1 MQSIILSLGGSLI
14 VPDEID
20 TSFLRKFRSMV
31 LRRIKK
37 YRFVIACGGG
47 RTARKY
53 QEAARSIPGV
63 SKDDLDWTGI
73 AATRVNSWLVKSMFG
88 NLADPAII
96 SDPTKRIKSKKP
108 IIIASG
114 WKPGFST
121 DFDSVILA
129 KQAKAKA
136 VINLTNVDYVYNK
149 DPRKFRDAKPIK
161 RIAWKEFKKIVGGK
175 WTPGLNLPFD
185 PIAAKEAEKS
195 KIRVLLI
202 NGKDLKS
209 IENAILGKAFK
220 GTEIF

>member
-20 TSFLRKFRSMV
+20 TSFLKKFHSMV
-31 LRRIKK
+31 LRHIKR
-37 YRFVIACGGG
+37 YRLIIVCGGG

-73 AATRVNSWLVKSMFG
+73 AATKVNSWLVKSMFG
-88 NLADPAII
+88 NIADPTII
-96 SDPTKRIKSKKP
+96 SDPTKKIKSKKP

-121 DFDSVILA
+121 DFDSVVLA
-129 KQAKAKA
+129 KQVKAKA

-149 DPRKFRDAKPIK
+149 DPRKFKDAKPIK
-161 RIAWKEFKKIVGGK
+161 RITWKEFKRIVGGK

-185 PIAAKEAEKS
+185 PIAAKEAERT

>member
-1 MQSIILSLGGSLI
+1 

-20 TSFLRKFRSMV
+20 TSFLKKFHSMV
-31 LRRIKK
+31 LRHIKR
-37 YRFVIACGGG
+37 YRFIIVCGGG

-53 QEAARSIPGV
+53 QEAARSIPGA

-73 AATRVNSWLVKSMFG
+73 AATKVNSWLVKSMFS
-88 NLADPAII
+88 NLADPVII
-96 SDPTKRIKSKKP
+96 SDPTKKIKSKKP

-121 DFDSVILA
+121 DFDSVVLA

-136 VINLTNVDYVYNK
+136 VINLTNVDYVYDK
-149 DPRKFRDAKPIK
+149 DPRKFKDAKPIK
-161 RIAWKEFKKIVGGK
+161 KITWKEFKKIVGGK
-175 WTPGLNLPFD
+175 WIPGLNLPFD

-202 NGKDLKS
+202 NGEDLKS
-209 IENAILGKAFK
+209 IENAIQGKAFK
-220 GTEIF
+220 GTEIY